1 MAANKKVTDEE
12 LVASLGSVCNE
23 STQWHRKLS
32 QPIYK
37 MKGSKSRCIEEA
49 KKHLDL
55 KGVKLKLKRT
65 EIYRR
70 LKTCRLGIGRSVC
83 RTDICPICQHW
94 EDHIERPLEAR
105 FSAMWK
111 LLASECKGYW
121 DGFHQP
127 ADERYKLER
136 PRYIKQVLE
145 HIEQHSQQCEGCE
158 AHAFF
163 P

>member
-1 MAANKKVTDEE
+1 M
-12 LVASLGSVCNE
+12 ASLRAVCNE

-65 EIYRR
+65 DIYRR
-70 LKTCRLGIGRSVC
+70 LKNCRLGIGRSVC

-105 FSAMWK
+105 FSAMWT

-136 PRYIKQVLE
+136 PSYIKQVLE

-158 AHAFF
+158 AHGFCNRPIKRSRCF
-163 P
+163 V